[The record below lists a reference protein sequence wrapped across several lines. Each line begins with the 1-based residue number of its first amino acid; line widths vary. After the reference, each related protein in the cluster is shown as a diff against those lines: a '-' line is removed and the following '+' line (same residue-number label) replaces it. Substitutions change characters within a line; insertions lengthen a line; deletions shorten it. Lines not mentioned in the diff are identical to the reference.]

1 MEIYFA
7 PMEGL
12 TDSVYRSLHHKYF
25 GGVDK
30 YYMPF
35 LSPTVH
41 RSLTPREARE
51 LPMADTVDFE
61 AVPQLLTK
69 SVEDFLW
76 AAEQCR
82 DRGYREINLNLG
94 CPSGTVFS
102 KGKGSG
108 LLRDPDGLERFL
120 DGICADPPLPISL
133 KTRLGVAEATEF
145 PRLLEI

>member
-69 SVEDFLW
+69 SAEDFLW

-94 CPSGTVFS
+94 
-102 KGKGSG
+102 
-108 LLRDPDGLERFL
+108 
-120 DGICADPPLPISL
+120 
-133 KTRLGVAEATEF
+133 
-145 PRLLEI
+145 